1 MFHIFY
7 YFSIFT
13 EYPYPNYILAQKPVE
28 PECRVDGDCPSKHAC
43 IDQRCQNPCI
53 VRNPCSGAQTCVVTD
68 SLPIRTVGCV
78 CPDGSVS
85 GTHGDCVKGNPGRL
99 NLLFLIIRFFF
110 AFNYGAHIEIR
121 IYNV

>member
-1 MFHIFY
+1 M
-7 YFSIFT
+7 
-13 EYPYPNYILAQKPVE
+13 
-28 PECRVDGDCPSKHAC
+28 DGDCPSKHAC

-85 GTHGDCVKGNPGRL
+85 GTSGDCVKGKIL
-99 NLLFLIIRFFF
+99 IACSIQKKSNLMMVMFFF
-110 AFNYGAHIEIR
+110 KIIKQQNHR
-121 IYNV
+121 IF

>member
-1 MFHIFY
+1 M
-7 YFSIFT
+7 
-13 EYPYPNYILAQKPVE
+13 
-28 PECRVDGDCPSKHAC
+28 DGDCPSKHAC

-85 GTHGDCVKGNPGRL
+85 GTSGECVKGK
-99 NLLFLIIRFFF
+99 NLIERSIHENRISRDTILK
-110 AFNYGAHIEIR
+110 NYETTTLYIF
-121 IYNV
+121 

>member
-1 MFHIFY
+1 M
-7 YFSIFT
+7 
-13 EYPYPNYILAQKPVE
+13 
-28 PECRVDGDCPSKHAC
+28 DGDCPSKHAC

-85 GTHGDCVKGNPGRL
+85 GTSGECVKGK
-99 NLLFLIIRFFF
+99 NLIEKSIHKIEFYSIFNIIKQSHYIFSSYRDTRMF
-110 AFNYGAHIEIR
+110 
-121 IYNV
+121 

>member
-1 MFHIFY
+1 M
-7 YFSIFT
+7 
-13 EYPYPNYILAQKPVE
+13 
-28 PECRVDGDCPSKHAC
+28 DGDCPSKHAC

-85 GTHGDCVKGNPGRL
+85 GTSGECVKGKNRIERSIHKNRIL
-99 NLLFLIIRFFF
+99 HKAHFLK
-110 AFNYGAHIEIR
+110 NYETNTLYIF
-121 IYNV
+121 

>member
-1 MFHIFY
+1 M
-7 YFSIFT
+7 
-13 EYPYPNYILAQKPVE
+13 
-28 PECRVDGDCPSKHAC
+28 DGDCPSKHAC

-85 GTHGDCVKGNPGRL
+85 GTSGECVKGKNLIERSIHENRIL
-99 NLLFLIIRFFF
+99 NMR
-110 AFNYGAHIEIR
+110 HIFEKL
-121 IYNV
+121 